1 MSSIKVDTSEFTKF
15 SAEMKTFN
23 ITVGNKVKESI
34 SKSTMN
40 VKKQAMINLT
50 NNRSVKTG
58 QLRANINTK
67 LSGFEGE
74 VKAATKYAKGVEEGT
89 KPHII
94 KPKKGKFLYWKGAK
108 HPVKMVKHPGG
119 KAKPYLVPA
128 LEKETPILLKSLEDI
143 IKW

>member
-1 MSSIKVDTSEFTKF
+1 MSSIKVDTSELTKF
-15 SAEMKTFN
+15 SAEMEGFN
-23 ITVGNKVKESI
+23 VKVMRGVMDSVA
-34 SKSTMN
+34 KSTMS
-40 VKKQAMINLT
+40 VKRQAMINLT
-50 NNRSVKTG
+50 NNGSVKTG
-58 QLRANINTK
+58 QLRANINTRI
-67 LSGFEGE
+67 SVFEGE

-94 KPKKGKFLYWKGAK
+94 KPKKGKFLYWEGAK

-143 IKW
+143 IEW